1 MKGKGKSPYP
11 LQKKNHY
18 KNKCEFPGLENETS
32 AMVNMKILGFKLCGG
47 DPLKQRQGLH
57 FGEIMK

>member
-1 MKGKGKSPYP
+1 MKGKDKSPYP

-18 KNKCEFPGLENETS
+18 RNKCKFPGLEDETR

-47 DPLKQRQGLH
+47 DP
-57 FGEIMK
+57 